1 MDYTDW
7 LGHITD
13 ELTDEQR
20 EAFNRAADAYYRLPF
35 HADRDAEDVTANA
48 LEDGHALTAIL
59 QSVLGES
66 TLRTAADRVQR
77 AREVLN
83 GWVRASAALG
93 VSEVQIAERSRLSRP
108 TVRKRL
114 GK

>member
-1 MDYTDW
+1 MDHTDW
-7 LGHITD
+7 LGHIAD

-20 EAFNRAADAYYRLPF
+20 EAFDRAADLYYRLPF
-35 HADRDAEDVTANA
+35 HADRDAEDATANA
-48 LEDGHALTAIL
+48 REDDHALTAIL

-66 TLRTAADRVQR
+66 TLRTATDRVQE
-77 AREVLN
+77 AREVLT